1 MFEKIGLAITF
12 SPTGK
17 ALLKESVRLQHL
29 FNSKLVLIH
38 IGEKSIES
46 EAMLSN
52 TIQSA
57 GVEAGRY
64 EVIWAEG
71 DPATAIIK
79 SAKEANVDL
88 LVAGALEKEKMLKF
102 LFGSVARKIMREFP
116 ASSLIL
122 KSPSDDPVSFKKFF
136 VSVDYSPRCEKTI
149 RTAFQF
155 ALKENADEFTIVRDF
170 YMPGLTA
177 AIGEDK
183 SLDEIKLL
191 IDQLKEEEEEKMRL
205 FVQELNLKGLDIK
218 IVCVYGKE
226 GYEDSNYARNNEA
239 DIFAVTGPEHKM
251 RFFDR
256 FFQHDIEYSFEKL
269 PSNLLIV
276 R

>member
-205 FVQELNLKGLDIK
+205 FVQELSLKGLDIK

>member
-1 MFEKIGLAITF
+1 MFAKIGLAITF

-17 ALLKESVRLQHL
+17 ALLKETVRLQHL
-29 FNSKLVLIH
+29 FNSQVVLIH
-38 IGEKSIES
+38 IGERNKES
-46 EAMLSN
+46 EELLVQ
-52 TIQSA
+52 TIKSA
-57 GVEAGRY
+57 GVDADKY
-64 EVIWAEG
+64 EVIWTEG
-71 DPATAIIK
+71 DPASAIIN
-79 SAKEANVDL
+79 SAKDAKVDL

-102 LFGSVARKIMREFP
+102 FFGSVARKIMREFP

-122 KSPSDDPVSFKKFF
+122 KSPSVEPINFKKFF
-136 VSVDYSPRCEKTI
+136 VSVDYSPRCERTI

-155 ALKENADEFTIVRDF
+155 ALKDNAEEFTVIRDF

-177 AIGEDK
+177 ALGEDK
-183 SLDEIKLL
+183 SIDELKSL
-191 IDQLKEEEEEKMRL
+191 IYQLKKEEEEKMKL
-205 FVQELNLKGLDIK
+205 FVQELDLKGLDVN

-226 GYEDSNYARNNEA
+226 GFEDSNYARNNDA
-239 DIFAVTGPEHKM
+239 DIFAVTGPEQKM